1 MRKIINNKVYDTE
14 TAELVGHWS
23 NGRSDGDYIGVDLH
37 RKKTGEY
44 FAAKQ
49 SGEYVSDIFYAEQ
62 VTPMSYGEARDWAE
76 EHLDADE
83 YEQEFGT
90 PEEGDA
96 VITCRISAAAKAEID
111 RRRAESGKTIA
122 QVIDDA
128 IERTKGTA

>member
-1 MRKIINNKVYDTE
+1 MRKIINGKVYDTE
-14 TAELVGHWS
+14 TAALVGHWS

-49 SGEYVSDIFYAEQ
+49 FGEYVSDIFYAEQ
-62 VTPMSYGEARDWAE
+62 VTPMGYEAAREWAE
-76 EHLDADE
+76 SHLDAEE

-96 VITCRISAAAKAEID
+96 VITCRISAGAKAEID

-122 QVIDDA
+122 QVIEDA
-128 IERTKGTA
+128 IERTRG